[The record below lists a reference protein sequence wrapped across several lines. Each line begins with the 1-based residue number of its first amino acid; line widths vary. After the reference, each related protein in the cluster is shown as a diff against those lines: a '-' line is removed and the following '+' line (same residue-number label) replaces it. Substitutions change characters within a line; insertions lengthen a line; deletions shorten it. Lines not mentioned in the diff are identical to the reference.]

1 MPARIA
7 AQLYTVREYTK
18 TSAEFDSV
26 LGLCHEI
33 GYEGVQLSA
42 VSCMDGYEPEVDASR
57 AKEMLEDHGL
67 VCCATHAPLDR
78 LKASTDSEI
87 AKLQTL
93 GCDYV
98 AIGGIWPQDRS
109 EFQRF
114 PQSVALTIAKLKSAG
129 IRFGYHNH
137 SHEFFDDHERQ
148 YGVVASGTAYEH
160 LIESSEDLM
169 LELDTYWAVH
179 AGVDPAALLRRC
191 KGRVPVIHVKDRQVV
206 PGQEP
211 TYAPVGE
218 GNLDWKAI
226 LDACEFAGVEWLVVE
241 QDTCLRD
248 PFDCLRASFDN
259 LDAWRNG

>member
-1 MPARIA
+1 MSARIG
-7 AQLYTVREYTK
+7 AQLYTVREYTT
-18 TSAEFDSV
+18 TSKGLDNV

-42 VSCMDGYEPEVDASR
+42 VGCMDGAEPEVDAAR
-57 AKEMLEDHGL
+57 AREMLEDHGL

-78 LKASTDSEI
+78 LKDSTEIEI

-98 AIGGIWPQDRS
+98 AIGGIWPKDLA
-109 EFQRF
+109 EFQSLGRT
-114 PQSVALTIAKLKSAG
+114 VAPTIARLKSSG

-137 SHEFFDDHERQ
+137 SHEFVADHPRQ
-148 YGVVASGTAYEH
+148 FGIPASGTAYEH
-160 LIESSEDLM
+160 LIEASDDLM
-169 LELDTYWAVH
+169 LEIDTYWATH

-191 KGRVPVIHVKDRQVV
+191 KGRAPVIHVKDRQVV
-206 PGQEP
+206 AGQEP

-218 GNLDWKAI
+218 GNMDWKAI
-226 LDACEFAGVEWLVVE
+226 LDACEFADVEWLVVE

-248 PFDCLRASFDN
+248 PFDCLKASYDN
-259 LDAWRNG
+259 LESWLNA